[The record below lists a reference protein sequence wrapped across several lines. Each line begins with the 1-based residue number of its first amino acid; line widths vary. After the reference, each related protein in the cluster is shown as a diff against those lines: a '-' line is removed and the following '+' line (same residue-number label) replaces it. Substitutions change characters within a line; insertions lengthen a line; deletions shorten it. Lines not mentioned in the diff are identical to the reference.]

1 MCFHP
6 SPLEAKTPRRPK
18 RRDGRP
24 SGPRTVT
31 VFVLQFRT
39 RSRSLTMLA
48 WRPSTFGSIEVTL
61 DTYPLAGPKGPWP
74 KAAGALATATTATAG
89 IGQARNRVIT
99 TSSRTLVALGN
110 ESEYVPPRHR
120 YEGRGDAET
129 ETVRRSLHAC

>member
-31 VFVLQFRT
+31 DFVLQFRT
-39 RSRSLTMLA
+39 RSRSPTMLA

-61 DTYPLAGPKGPWP
+61 DTYPLADPKGPWP

-89 IGQARNRVIT
+89 SARLET
-99 TSSRTLVALGN
+99 AS
-110 ESEYVPPRHR
+110 PRHLHPAGLPSGTNR
-120 YEGRGDAET
+120 STFLAVNDERGET
-129 ETVRRSLHAC
+129 RC